1 MKCEWVGKGWE
12 QGLWATS
19 FFGKLGKS
27 LIWCY
32 WADTAVPL
40 AEGSC
45 GRRAERL
52 LWLDLASALTDLL
65 EAQAGDVS
73 AIVAKLFRLELFTI
87 HLPLPHEVGP
97 WVTKARVVGG
107 GFLGQPTPV
116 LPQGSEHKLLTP
128 IDPGKLPAFINNSS
142 LVLSFLSDCWLQCLV
157 YIFLEKKKKWEWEEE
172 GERVNFQELFQSCGS
187 YCLEQSCLP
196 PFSCLDWQGAWAP
209 APPSF
214 PSSQSLFPAVY
225 LLPPKKN
232 TQMKTAELSLISS
245 WGSSFFSVS
254 LPERTTISS
263 SSSKYTLG
271 DMKGWGAREKVE
283 VRLSPYG
290 RVKVLG

>member
-1 MKCEWVGKGWE
+1 M
-12 QGLWATS
+12 
-19 FFGKLGKS
+19 
-27 LIWCY
+27 
-32 WADTAVPL
+32 

-142 LVLSFLSDCWLQCLV
+142 LVLSFLSDC
-157 YIFLEKKKKWEWEEE
+157 
-172 GERVNFQELFQSCGS
+172 
-187 YCLEQSCLP
+187 
-196 PFSCLDWQGAWAP
+196 
-209 APPSF
+209 
-214 PSSQSLFPAVY
+214 
-225 LLPPKKN
+225 
-232 TQMKTAELSLISS
+232 
-245 WGSSFFSVS
+245 
-254 LPERTTISS
+254 
-263 SSSKYTLG
+263 
-271 DMKGWGAREKVE
+271 
-283 VRLSPYG
+283 
-290 RVKVLG
+290 